1 MITIVK
7 GTKETDWLELYN
19 KGMNDTEIGTL
30 LSLSTETIRQ
40 RRIKLNLPS
49 NFSYVNFKTIDE
61 NKVLELVN
69 EGKSDLEIA
78 KILNVS
84 KDGIYAVRKRC
95 NFQKLPQNISKNIPI
110 TQIQKEFIIGCV
122 LGDGS
127 LIKDKGCINP
137 RFTCEHSI
145 KQKEYAYY
153 KYNILNGLSPHI
165 RYNKR
170 ITPDKRNNNIY
181 ESYTVRLNTS
191 PSLLWCYNQF
201 YKSGTKQITKSI
213 LNYYTPFAIAIH
225 YMDDGYKD
233 SYGYK
238 LATQS
243 FNNKSLELLRIKLLE
258 YNIKTTIQNNNIIYI
273 RSESSNIFTNLV
285 EPYFIESMKYK
296 LHRSVS

>member
-1 MITIVK
+1 MITIIK
-7 GTKETDWLELYN
+7 STRETNWLDLYN
-19 KGMNDTEIGTL
+19 KGMTDAEIGRL
-30 LSLSTETIRQ
+30 LSLNTETIRQ

-49 NFSYVNFKTIDE
+49 NFSYNSFKTIDE

-69 EGKSDLEIA
+69 NGKTDLEIA
-78 KILNVS
+78 RILNVS
-84 KDGIYAVRKRC
+84 KDGVYAVRKRY
-95 NFQKLPQNISKNIPI
+95 NIQKIPQNISKSIPI

-127 LIKDKGCINP
+127 LIKEKASINP
-137 RFTCEHSI
+137 RFNCEHGI

-153 KYNILNGLSPHI
+153 KYEILNGLSPHI

-170 ITPDKRNNNIY
+170 ITPDKRNNKLY
-181 ESYTVRLNTS
+181 ESYTVRLNAS

-213 LNYYTPFAIAIH
+213 LNYYTPFAMAIH

-233 SYGYK
+233 SYSYK
-238 LATQS
+238 IATNN
-243 FNNKSLELLRIKLLE
+243 FNNKSLELLRNKLLE
-258 YNIKTTIQNNNIIYI
+258 YNIKTTIQNGGIIYI